1 MVKPIITG
9 HDKSAEKMGSDI
21 LPTAEPASAASTPP
35 TRSPASPQLEAFGRR
50 LYALMLTKGWR
61 QSELARRADLPR
73 DSVSTYIRGLVTP
86 TPQSLKK
93 LAQALGTTESELWP
107 GYPDNGATAAGAAIV
122 EMSIDP
128 NSPTMGWL
136 RINRQ
141 TRVSTALKILS
152 LLRDDDEMASGK

>member
-9 HDKSAEKMGSDI
+9 SGKDADAVGSKL
-21 LPTAEPASAASTPP
+21 LPTAEHASPVSAAPARTP
-35 TRSPASPQLEAFGRR
+35 ANPQLEAFGRR
-50 LYALMLTKGWR
+50 LYALMLAKGWR

-93 LAQALGTTESELWP
+93 LAQALGTTENDLWP
-107 GYPDNGATAAGAAIV
+107 GYPDNNAVVSNAAIV

-128 NSPTMGWL
+128 NNPTMGWL
-136 RINRQ
+136 RINRL

-152 LLRDDDEMASGK
+152 LLRDDDEMASGN